1 MSHACKK
8 YQRQKFGILML
19 IAASFLTSLL
29 TPCLAQQPL
38 QDGNGEGTL
47 LVGRKGFLQFNLADS
62 TAHFGWVFDNTK
74 NDFSFGFD
82 ASARPSGKRASL
94 ISNNA
99 VAADAQF
106 SISVGKKFIFAKKFD
121 PYKIYVT
128 EDLLANMQKV
138 LRTEIVGSKAV
149 IGPTVE
155 LPSPEKLKTL
165 VESVGLSDKISN
177 QPNLIT
183 YIRAL
188 VRYCAKIPKTDDF
201 CSINDGRDI
210 GSIERIFDTTKIF
223 KKDETNPSVKDL
235 KNFAIGF
242 DRLVFKAGY
251 GRKKYTLY
259 DPSAPF
265 DSQFSEKDF
274 QKPSAQLIYFAQINA
289 NKLFGVSLGVEKANN
304 SDQLTETEVTDETS
318 IVNGNVVRTFK
329 ESRTGLVGDY
339 QEYTRAFVNTDFAW
353 FPGNSR
359 IGLNFFTRSGLT
371 GKKTFRP
378 GLGVFFSQKGSPT
391 RINGGVSISVN
402 NNGKLNIALIGEYN
416 F

>member
-1 MSHACKK
+1 MLNSLKK
-8 YQRQKFGILML
+8 YQSRRFRVFLL

-47 LVGRKGFLQFNLADS
+47 LVGRKGFLQFNMADS

-74 NDFSFGFD
+74 HDYSFGFD

-94 ISNNA
+94 ISNNS
-99 VAADAQF
+99 VAADTQF
-106 SISVGKKFIFAKKFD
+106 SFSIGKKFLFSKKFD
-121 PYKIYVT
+121 PYKIFVT
-128 EDLLANMQKV
+128 GDLLANMQKV
-138 LRTEIVGSKAV
+138 LRAENV
-149 IGPTVE
+149 IGQTVE
-155 LPSPEKLKTL
+155 LPSTGKLKTL
-165 VESVGLSDKISN
+165 VESRGLSDKISS
-177 QPNLIT
+177 QPNWIT

-188 VRYCAKIPKTDDF
+188 VRYCAATGDKDDF
-201 CSINDGRDI
+201 CTINGADI
-210 GSIERIFDTTKIF
+210 GSVESVFNKDRIFDKNDKNASI
-223 KKDETNPSVKDL
+223 KGL

-259 DPSAPF
+259 DPNAPF
-265 DSQFSEKDF
+265 DSQFSERDF
-274 QKPSAQLIYFAQINA
+274 QKPSAQLIYFAQING

-304 SDQLTETEVTDETS
+304 SDQLTETEVTDQTS
-318 IVNGNVVRTFK
+318 IVNGNVVRTFE

-339 QEYTRAFVNTDFAW
+339 KEYTRAFVNTDFAW

-359 IGLNFFTRSGLT
+359 VGLNFFTRSGLT

-378 GLGVFFSQKGSPT
+378 GLGIFFSQKGSPT
-391 RINGGVSISVN
+391 RINGGVSVSVN
-402 NNGKLNIALIGEYN
+402 NNGKLNIALIGGYN